1 MTSRHYILHP
11 FMYIIKGPWIEYALR
26 TLLEHEI
33 IIRFSYELLD
43 GEYAVVLTFGKD
55 TDNAF
60 EQWPY
65 TERHSLRTDLRS
77 LLAEHELPTQPG
89 PPSTRQQRF
98 EAEDLYIQQNE
109 DVDPLI
115 VRALGLT
122 IVAYGHHEQIYLGPM
137 LQKLNEVSIPR
148 SMNGSKPILKLLQ
161 DEGAAN
167 VSIRDGKEPSIVT
180 LVEDYP
186 VVQFLRTS
194 LNIHVKN

>member
-1 MTSRHYILHP
+1 MPL
-11 FMYIIKGPWIEYALR
+11 MYIIKGPWIEYALR
-26 TLLEHEI
+26 TLLEHSI

-137 LQKLNEVSIPR
+137 LQKLNEVSTPR